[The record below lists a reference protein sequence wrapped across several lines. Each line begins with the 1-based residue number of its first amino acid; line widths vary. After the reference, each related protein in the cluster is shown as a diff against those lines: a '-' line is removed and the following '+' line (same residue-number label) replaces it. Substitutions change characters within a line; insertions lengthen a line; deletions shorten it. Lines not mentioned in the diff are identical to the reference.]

1 MLRDR
6 PDDFAQERF
15 ELARV
20 GHRKAQQAAPA
31 ARDRFVDAGRQHGR
45 GRDHLAPGKAD
56 PGQEQEEE
64 QENRG
69 GRTKWPQPLTAPR
82 HRSEEHTSE
91 LQSLMRISY
100 AVFCLK
106 KKTIHNTHKETKP
119 NNEKKTNTIN

>member
-20 GHRKAQQAAPA
+20 GQQKAQQAAPA
-31 ARDRFVDAGRQHGR
+31 ARDRFVDEGRQHGR

-56 PGQEQEEE
+56 PGREQEEE

-69 GRTKWPQPLTAPR
+69 GRTKWPQPLT
-82 HRSEEHTSE
+82 RSEEHTSE
-91 LQSLMRISY
+91 LQSLMRSSY
-100 AVFCLK
+100 AVFCLTK
-106 KKTIHNTHKETKP
+106 KK
-119 NNEKKTNTIN
+119 EKL